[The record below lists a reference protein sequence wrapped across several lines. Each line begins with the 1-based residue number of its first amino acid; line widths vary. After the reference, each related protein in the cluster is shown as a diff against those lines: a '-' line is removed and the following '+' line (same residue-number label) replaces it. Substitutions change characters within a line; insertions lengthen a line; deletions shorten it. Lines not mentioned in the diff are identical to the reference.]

1 MAIDRAAIVKAIV
14 GPGARIIDTA
24 CFPEQ
29 FGCTTEGVTHY
40 PYDPQKAKALLAAA
54 GYPNGFETELSAY
67 RDRPLAEAII
77 GYFRAIGVKASLR
90 YMQYAAIR
98 DLYRA
103 HKMPIQYTTWGSFS
117 VNDASAS
124 VSNFFTF
131 SADDLARDPQVRDWL
146 RIADTSIDPA
156 VRKANYKKALDRIS
170 AEAYWAPISS
180 WPLTYAYAKDL
191 DFTPS
196 TDEVPRFFQAKWK

>member
-1 MAIDRAAIVKAIV
+1 M
-14 GPGARIIDTA
+14 
-24 CFPEQ
+24 
-29 FGCTTEGVTHY
+29 
-40 PYDPQKAKALLAAA
+40 
-54 GYPNGFETELSAY
+54 
-67 RDRPLAEAII
+67 
-77 GYFRAIGVKASLR
+77 KASLR